1 MLETPSL
8 LITDDDRDL
17 RETLRDAFEPRGF
30 RTLLAADGAE
40 AVEIVKSETVHL
52 VLLDMHMPRMTGL
65 EALWMV
71 KSIRSLLPC
80 ILMSAALD
88 DAITEEAHRAHA
100 FSVQAKPV
108 RFRELTALVK
118 RALLQTY
125 SWSPSGETYDR
136 NESS

>member
-1 MLETPSL
+1 MLQTPSL

-30 RTLLAADGAE
+30 RTLLAADGVE
-40 AVEIVKSETVHL
+40 AVEIVRSETVHL

-65 EALWMV
+65 EALRQV
-71 KSIRSLLPC
+71 KSICSPLPC

-88 DAITEEAHRAHA
+88 DAITEEAQRADA

-108 RFRELTALVK
+108 RFRELTALVQD
-118 RALLQTY
+118 ALQQTY
-125 SWSPSGETYDR
+125 RWTPNGDSYQD
-136 NESS
+136 ESQ